1 MVRDTVWRWNGRKG
15 SFFPKVKKTVS
26 APPVMNNIPKLPVVN
41 GTLPYDVTPVMTPNH
56 GGDDSAINEL
66 LEGRMDLDV
75 ILPDGKKERVTVERS
90 TQMIDLL
97 VKVTTPYKIKP
108 GGHMI
113 QVFDERGRDL
123 LYKPSTYIG
132 FLDTNTIFVV
142 PKKKPADNKKLTF
155 ETSRLQIRLPHN
167 QRIAYRFSPK
177 ITLHEIKQTVCREKN
192 LDTTVYHLAHPN
204 QMDVVMDGNMTF
216 ENYNFKEICLISS
229 KSMDVNSSQLES
241 IKYPSHN
248 ELEQKEKALSFQN
261 NHSTV
266 VPSVD
271 SLSSTVLDNKKSLS
285 TTVRSKFKK
294 GPAPPPPPPP
304 PQKGSKWGTPSSNTT
319 TSKVDRYEL
328 DKITHSRHSSD
339 SSGYHEPSLLS
350 EPPTVITTNQVEDF
364 SNHKT
369 ISDKKTS
376 TPKEN
381 SNIETEERSS
391 LSKPISPSLSVGKK
405 RKAPPPPVQSSC
417 TKANGYVRNLNI
429 SQPLSTLTSDSSDQ
443 LEFTHPE
450 NCMLSENKESSDKH
464 ETNLKN
470 TVAIPIDSQDNDKYC
485 IVNTSFFNR
494 NADEIRS
501 FTSNITLHHSNI
513 KSSDLDHS
521 HTLLDYHNSELTRRD
536 LDSCCS
542 VSDTEKGEFIRE
554 ESDLNSVSDI
564 DEDKVTRGDFD
575 AHSVSDIDEDEMTRG
590 DFNSHSVSNIYEEPL
605 EAVRSSV
612 GLLRHLYPTQ
622 NSSLSAS
629 LSEVR
634 DIADTT
640 LDTMKPKLTSRKK
653 TGKNVLKAHN
663 LHYMYHNTTKL
674 NDSAEGL
681 GTPDNDNINAATPV
695 NNNINIITPVNDNIN
710 TVTPVN
716 DNINTVTPVNDN
728 FNTNTPVNDKYY
740 DKTIQSLGNVQVT
753 TVRKFNDNPIS
764 VDDFE
769 IKVTLVDDLDLDEAE
784 GERMSKVDEHH
795 EEFNSLQVSHCH
807 GDTMNT
813 AEDRHEDLRP
823 PPPLPSSKPEAPKRY
838 FSPLPL
844 RREKNTPSPLHQ
856 QKMKRKITS
865 SFSTTAGDTS
875 KSSRFVGLLSSLN
888 TISDLDQTFQQ
899 TTAKEEQIMAKE
911 HQTGRSKGSCI
922 IKGSDKEADSA
933 HLEPYS
939 RNISDCSQVKRRVKT
954 DIQQP
959 GEILIDQKMKPPA
972 LLKEKVSWK
981 ATRQNNHC
989 TVNENN
995 TSFKESI
1002 KSLSNDNNSQST
1014 LPPTPSS
1021 PPPLK
1026 AVSDDIS
1033 VMRNHSERNSEN
1045 TNGKLIK
1052 PNDLSI
1058 VAAVRNLRL
1067 KNFTIKPY
1075 TREEEEDSFSSEAQ
1089 DFKSTQKY
1097 LELNDNPIRNYLEK
1111 PFLRAPNKENLQGTD
1126 SRENKFKVHKSESFH
1141 CQDINS
1147 ENETKPKLLG
1157 CERTGSSQEE
1167 TNPIIMNPQ
1176 NNKVVY
1182 SGGGSVRGI
1191 KGKVRI
1197 RCLAIDDQ
1205 NISSLFNG
1213 NTTSM
1218 TDLSQQ
1224 ALMEADEQHDDDQQ
1238 TDFSERLGRVKSEV
1252 DGSQYSNVA
1261 RSEGSIVKVSSDQQN
1276 ELQDEYQKLQNQ
1288 LLLYQ
1293 KKLLDNQELLE
1304 KENIMSKFSLSPLT
1318 RTKVFFEEQ
1327 QLLSSDT
1334 EELKSEI
1341 LPKLK
1346 PSSVRAA
1353 KKDHSS
1359 TVDLQSR
1366 IHSETLTSAKT
1377 KHSDSFNKPTKKNLI
1392 HSHLLDEFQPTTDPG
1407 KKVVSHE
1414 NEQETIQNRKQ
1425 SKELISNK
1433 FPWLSLENQLENE
1446 DISFKQIYK
1455 QLKDNSYKPS
1465 NRANQQTTVTK
1476 NVAYRTNSL
1485 NLEKNSN
1492 YFKQDEW
1499 LLKQPKTPDTEELN
1513 ATQSFK
1519 NIFAPQPYKSKPI
1532 SHTFRLPPTKILG
1545 APIVRGF
1552 SEEVK
1557 SKILESVKFSSVKD
1571 TVASNS
1577 KEDIPMHEEIAVSP
1591 LQQKHAFQLHKT
1603 GVGNKFSKSVAA
1615 EGNVGAP
1622 FLPRTLP
1629 SETNEVS
1636 STSNTQVNSFPS
1648 RNFDKE
1654 PSGSKKLQNAN
1665 VNSRDQLMM
1674 EIKKFGGQNSL
1685 KKVPPRQ
1692 PSWQLRVFGSSST
1705 S

>member
-155 ETSRLQIRLPHN
+155 EQTSRLQIRLPHN

-590 DFNSHSVSNIYEEPL
+590 DFNSHSVSNIYE
-605 EAVRSSV
+605 
-612 GLLRHLYPTQ
+612 
-622 NSSLSAS
+622 
-629 LSEVR
+629 
-634 DIADTT
+634 
-640 LDTMKPKLTSRKK
+640 
-653 TGKNVLKAHN
+653 
-663 LHYMYHNTTKL
+663 
-674 NDSAEGL
+674 
-681 GTPDNDNINAATPV
+681 
-695 NNNINIITPVNDNIN
+695 
-710 TVTPVN
+710 
-716 DNINTVTPVNDN
+716 
-728 FNTNTPVNDKYY
+728 
-740 DKTIQSLGNVQVT
+740 
-753 TVRKFNDNPIS
+753 
-764 VDDFE
+764 
-769 IKVTLVDDLDLDEAE
+769 
-784 GERMSKVDEHH
+784 
-795 EEFNSLQVSHCH
+795 
-807 GDTMNT
+807 
-813 AEDRHEDLRP
+813 
-823 PPPLPSSKPEAPKRY
+823 
-838 FSPLPL
+838 
-844 RREKNTPSPLHQ
+844 
-856 QKMKRKITS
+856 
-865 SFSTTAGDTS
+865 GDTS